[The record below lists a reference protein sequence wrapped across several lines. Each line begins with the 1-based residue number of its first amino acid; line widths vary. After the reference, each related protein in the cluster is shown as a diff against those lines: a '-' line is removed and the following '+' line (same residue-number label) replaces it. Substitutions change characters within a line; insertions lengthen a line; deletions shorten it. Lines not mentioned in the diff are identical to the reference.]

1 MAALNIMIGFPGS
14 GKSSYA
20 KKYLLTNNSVYLSSD
35 QIRIDMYGFEDQTH
49 NGEVFERMKRETILA
64 LQNGFDVIYD
74 ATNLVRKRREA
85 LIKDIKNRVSNIEI
99 NAYLC
104 CTPINIV
111 LERNMTRTERH
122 LPWDKL
128 EQMIKSIEPPMYY
141 EGFDNIALIDG
152 SANHQ
157 KNKKWLLN
165 TLAGYYFY
173 NQNNPHHN
181 YTLGAHIYTV
191 ANYYNNKGS
200 QISQNDIKILYES
213 GLWHDIAKPY
223 VRHTKDGIS
232 HYYNHEKLSAYMYL
246 CNLLPSKK
254 ISINTNEYKIYQI
267 IYHHM
272 DFYKN
277 INKTKEMLDDD
288 TFRLLKLFHI
298 ADKYRINVPSEEI
311 WSPIPNTDGLYYV
324 SNYGNVKR
332 NNKILKKY
340 IQKSGHCRITISI
353 KNKQKR
359 FLIHRLVAQAFIP
372 NPNNYKQVGHFD
384 GNPLNNNVFNLYW
397 CNQKQNINNEI
408 SRLKNSSSKNKE
420 KNPMFGNH
428 KSRNRNKKVLC
439 IETNILYDSIHN
451 ASVLTGI
458 NEGSIGACCRN
469 KQLYTL
475 DNDNNKY
482 HWQFENENAKEVTE
496 W

>member
-85 LIKDIKNRVSNIEI
+85 LIKDIKNRISNVEI

-157 KNKKWLLN
+157 KNRKWPLN

-223 VRHTKDGIS
+223 ARHTKDGIS

-384 GNPLNNNVFNLYW
+384 GNPFNNNVFNLYW

-408 SRLKNSSSKNKE
+408 SRLKISSSKNKE

-475 DNDNNKY
+475 DNDDNKY
-482 HWQFENENAKEVTE
+482 HWQFENENAIGGEV
-496 W
+496 

>member
-1 MAALNIMIGFPGS
+1 MPKLNIMVGLPGS
-14 GKSSYA
+14 GKSTYA
-20 KKYLLTNNSVYLSSD
+20 KNYLIDDNTIYLSSD
-35 QIRIDMYGFEDQTH
+35 DIRIEMFGFEDQTH
-49 NGEVFERMKRETILA
+49 NSDVFNEMQKRTINA
-64 LQNGFDVIYD
+64 LKQNKNVIYD
-74 ATNLVRKRREA
+74 ATNLNKKRRGGIINEA
-85 LIKDIKNRVSNIEI
+85 HKLDAQVD
-99 NAYLC
+99 AYLC
-104 CTPINIV
+104 CTPINII
-111 LERNMTRTERH
+111 LERNITRAERQ

-128 EQMIKSIEPPMYY
+128 VQMIQSIEPPMYY
-141 EGFDNIALIDG
+141 EEFDSIYLIDG
-152 SANHQ
+152 GHYHQ

-223 VRHTKDGIS
+223 ARHTKDGIS

-408 SRLKNSSSKNKE
+408 SRLKISSSKNKE

-475 DNDNNKY
+475 DNDDNKY
-482 HWQFENENAKEVTE
+482 HWQFENENAKEVVE

>member
-1 MAALNIMIGFPGS
+1 MGKLSILIGLPGS
-14 GKSSYA
+14 GKTSYA
-20 KKYLLTNNSVYLSSD
+20 KKQMINSNTIYLSSD
-35 QIRIDMYGFEDQTH
+35 DIRVEMFGFEDQTH
-49 NGEVFERMKRETILA
+49 NSEVFNEMNNRTYMA
-64 LQNGFDVIYD
+64 LNKGYNVIYD
-74 ATNLVRKRREA
+74 ATNLSKKRREQ
-85 LIKDIKNRVSNIEI
+85 LIKKAKNEGNEVD
-99 NAYLC
+99 AYLF
-104 CTPINIV
+104 CTPINII
-111 LERNMTRTERH
+111 LERNLIRQERH
-122 LPWDKL
+122 LPYDKL
-128 EQMIKSIEPPMYY
+128 IQMIQSIECPMYY
-141 EGFDNIALIDG
+141 EGFDNIYLIDG
-152 SANHQ
+152 GANHQ

-191 ANYYNNKGS
+191 ANYYNNKDS
-200 QISQNDIKILYES
+200 KISQNDIKILYES

-246 CNLLPSKK
+246 CSLLPSKK
-254 ISINTNEYKIYQI
+254 ISINTDEYKIYQI

-272 DFYKN
+272 DFYRN

-288 TFRLLKLFHI
+288 IFRLLELFHI
-298 ADKYRINVPSEEI
+298 ADKYSINIPSEEI
-311 WSPIPNTDGLYYV
+311 WAPIPNTNGLYYI
-324 SNYGNVKR
+324 SSYGNVKR
-332 NNKILKKY
+332 NNKILKKCV
-340 IQKSGHCRITISI
+340 QKSGHCRITISI

-408 SRLKNSSSKNKE
+408 SRLKISSSKSKE
-420 KNPMFGNH
+420 RNPMFGNH
-428 KSRNRNKKVLC
+428 KSKNRNKKVLC

-482 HWQFENENAKEVTE
+482 HWQFENENIIGDEI
-496 W
+496 